1 MKSRITAPL
10 ALLGVAALALTG
22 CSAGGT
28 ASTDTAASGSS
39 AAVDDLT
46 GTITVYTSEP
56 EDKQTAI
63 VAAFNEQYPNVQV
76 DVFRAATGDLTARID
91 AEQKSGGVKADL
103 LWAADVPTFQG
114 YADQGLLAEYTPAD
128 ADQLQDGIVDP
139 DGHFVG
145 TRIIPTVIAYN
156 TNAVENPPTS
166 WKALTDSEYRGKITM
181 PNPDVSGAA
190 AYNAAV
196 WLDDDGLGKPWLQD
210 LAANE
215 PVIAESNGPVAQ
227 SVAAGTQPIG
237 IVVDYLVRDLA
248 KAGSPIAVSY
258 PEEGV
263 PYIDEPV
270 GIFESSDEKPAAQAF
285 EDFLVS
291 KAGQELAVA
300 QNYLPVR
307 GDVGTPSGAPALDDI
322 ATFQPDQATITEQK
336 ADAVKTFNSLFQ

>member
-1 MKSRITAPL
+1 MKSRIIAPL
-10 ALLGVAALALTG
+10 ALVGVAALALTG
-22 CSAGGT
+22 CST
-28 ASTDTAASGSS
+28 TSS
-39 AAVDDLT
+39 AAPEASASSTSAASKDVS
-46 GTITVYTSEP
+46 GSITVYTSEP
-56 EDKQTAI
+56 EDKETAI
-63 VAAFNEQYPNVQV
+63 VSAFNEEYPDVKVN
-76 DVFRAATGDLTARID
+76 VFRAATGDLTARID
-91 AEQKSGGVKADL
+91 AEQKSGGVQADL

-114 YADQGLLAEYTPAD
+114 YADQGLLAKYTPAD
-128 ADQLQDGIVDP
+128 ADQLQDGMVDP

-156 TNAVENPPTS
+156 TNTVKNPPKS
-166 WKALTDSEYRGKITM
+166 WKALTDAKYSGKITM

-196 WLDDDGLGKPWLQD
+196 WLDDEGLGESWLKD
-210 LAANE
+210 LAANK

-237 IVVDYLVRDLA
+237 VVVDYLVRDLA

-258 PEEGV
+258 PTEGV

-270 GIFESSDEKPAAQAF
+270 GIFDSSKQKPAAQAF

-291 KAGQELAVA
+291 KAGQKLAVS

-307 GDVGTPSGAPALDDI
+307 GDVGTPSGAPALKDI
-322 ATFQPDQATITEQK
+322 ATFDPDQATITKQK
-336 ADAVKTFNSLFQ
+336 SDAVKTFDSLFQ